1 MFLLLFFDTGF
12 EVAYGDSLLV
22 LLKLDRLLLPLVLFV
37 GFFTL
42 VYITAVSSLGVG
54 RIEFLGRL
62 LVGPPDI
69 LSEAY
74 TTSCW
79 LSPLGFVITA
89 LPLLPEQLVMS
100 PQRPLTAPPNLPK
113 APLTPPEI
121 LFPTPLAPEN
131 KDDIPAAFAA

>member
-1 MFLLLFFDTGF
+1 MLFGDIEF
-12 EVAYGDSLLV
+12 EVAYGDSLEV

-37 GFFTL
+37 GFFTV
-42 VYITAVSSLGVG
+42 VYITVSSLGVG
-54 RIEFLGRL
+54 RMEFSGRL